1 MPHTEHEESMPRLS
15 TGVTGL
21 DEVLMGGL
29 IPARAYLVRG
39 GPGVGKTMLGLHFLA
54 AGAANGD
61 HPLFVTL
68 EESEQQIR
76 QDAKTVGLDLQG
88 LTFLDLSPTAE
99 FFTKTESYDIFAPS
113 EVDREPTTQ
122 RIVDQ
127 IERLRPKRIYLEAMT
142 Q

>member
-68 EESEQQIR
+68 EESEQHFR
-76 QDAKTVGLDLQG
+76 KAYDALASHV
-88 LTFLDLSPTAE
+88 F
-99 FFTKTESYDIFAPS
+99 
-113 EVDREPTTQ
+113 
-122 RIVDQ
+122 
-127 IERLRPKRIYLEAMT
+127 
-142 Q
+142 